1 MQTHLTLCNDSV
13 QDVHQLVWA
22 HFHILHEKYG
32 ISLKNMKKPAET
44 QLYGL
49 AK

>member
-32 ISLKNMKKPAET
+32 TSLKKHEET
-44 QLYGL
+44 CRDT
-49 AK
+49 AVWFS